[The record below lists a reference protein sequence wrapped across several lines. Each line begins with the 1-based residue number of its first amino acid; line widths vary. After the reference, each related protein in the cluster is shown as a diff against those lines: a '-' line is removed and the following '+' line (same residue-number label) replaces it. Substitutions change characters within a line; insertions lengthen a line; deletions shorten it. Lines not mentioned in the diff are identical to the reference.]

1 LLNTGNVQNLPKIQ
15 IRKPSAE
22 VELLP
27 ADRFTLPQLT
37 DIYNQTRVDYL
48 VPMPMNER
56 KMREYIHNYDVDLAQ
71 SAVAVSDG
79 QPLGLAML
87 GVRGDITWVTRMGIV
102 PNGRQKGIGRKLLN
116 RLIDN
121 SRCLRAK
128 VITLDV
134 IKNNTPAETLFR
146 KTGFR
151 QTRELLVVRRPPR
164 PVNVVTAGA
173 HVESLGY
180 REAVE
185 FLQRRDDPYSWLT
198 ATESM
203 LNAGNLSA
211 LYADLPDGSRGWLV
225 YQNTVF
231 QLGRLVFKA
240 DVGDP
245 TRVAIA
251 LLENLHWRHP
261 VQDSV
266 VENLP
271 LDYPYWPAMQ
281 KMGYIVSFRRIEM
294 VMSLNCNSGLE

>member
-1 LLNTGNVQNLPKIQ
+1 MLNTENVQNLSQIR

-22 VELLP
+22 VELVP

-71 SAVAVSDG
+71 SVVAVSDG

-87 GVRGDITWVTRMGIV
+87 GVRGDVTWVTRMGII
-102 PNGRQKGIGRKLLN
+102 PNGRQKGIGRKMLHRLLE
-116 RLIDN
+116 N
-121 SRCLRAK
+121 SRRLQAK

-151 QTRELLVVRRPPR
+151 QTRELLVVRRPPK

-185 FLQRRDDPYSWLT
+185 LLKRRDDPYSWLT

-211 LYADLPDGSRGWLV
+211 LYTDLPDGSRGWLV

-240 DVGDP
+240 ERGDP

-281 KMGYIVSFRRIEM
+281 QMGYIVSFRRIEM
-294 VMSLNCNSGLE
+294 VMPLTE